1 MQAEAAA
8 SVERAKEELRRY
20 RVRHEM
26 LLRGKE
32 AEIKQVC
39 VCMYMWVVW

>member
-1 MQAEAAA
+1 M
-8 SVERAKEELRRY
+8 ERAREELRRY

-32 AEIKQVC
+32 AEIKQVGRE
-39 VCMYMWVVW
+39 VFGGGVLT